1 MRRFLSLSYFLLL
14 FIACNEKKSS
24 YNQPYN
30 SSSKSYSKQ
39 KEQKKDSQFTE
50 GEEIFDKECTACH
63 RMDRKLVGP
72 PLQNI
77 TKQFDKKR
85 LFSFIVDNQELIE
98 KGDSAAVKIWLEYN
112 KSPMPNFKHL
122 TQEELEKLYYYLDY
136 YE

>member
-1 MRRFLSLSYFLLL
+1 MRRFLSCFLLL
-14 FIACNEKKSS
+14 FIACNEKEKKSS

-30 SSSKSYSKQ
+30 SSSKSHSK
-39 KEQKKDSQFTE
+39 QKKDSQFTE

-63 RMDRKLVGP
+63 RMDQKLVGP

-77 TKQFDKKR
+77 TKQFDKKW
-85 LFSFIVDNQELIE
+85 LLSFIVDNQKLIE
-98 KGDSAAVKIWLEYN
+98 KGDSAAIKIWLEYN

-122 TQEELEKLYYYLDY
+122 TQKDLEKLYYYLDH